1 MFKEITAVRLA
12 KAAIAAAI
20 YAVLTIILPLSYGSV
35 QFRIAEILV
44 LLCYYNKDYC
54 VSVALGCVIANLF
67 SPFALIDIPVG
78 TAATILGVIFM
89 HKCPNIYIA
98 SLLPVIS
105 NALLVGAELTYIYNT
120 PFWLNAAS
128 VAIGEFAV
136 ICVVGVLL
144 FRTVLQHSGI
154 FMKLIGGKNKGE

>member
-1 MFKEITAVRLA
+1 
-12 KAAIAAAI
+12 
-20 YAVLTIILPLSYGSV
+20 
-35 QFRIAEILV
+35 
-44 LLCYYNKDYC
+44 
-54 VSVALGCVIANLF
+54 
-67 SPFALIDIPVG
+67 
-78 TAATILGVIFM
+78 M

-128 VAIGEFAV
+128 VAAGEFAV